1 MDLDLNN
8 YGMIGGTVLLI
19 VLVGVYISR
28 KKDNFGSM
36 KKLLQEN
43 TDIELIRNTDT
54 LTKGTTIIVNN
65 DDFFSK
71 SMTKGELGMA
81 ESYMDGDWDS
91 PDLEKTLREL
101 LMNQS
106 ILLRIYPVI
115 P

>member
-1 MDLDLNN
+1 
-8 YGMIGGTVLLI
+8 
-19 VLVGVYISR
+19 
-28 KKDNFGSM
+28 M

-106 ILLRIYPVI
+106 KLEKHIYSLEFILLGLNDYIATYLPSNTFTMM
-115 P
+115 